1 MHRTQYCL
9 IMMYQMLTFQKEKI
23 QSVHHLCMCLTAVI
37 STQHLH
43 MMLRQVMITHSM
55 MDDNYCWNLH
65 TVGSG
70 EGYYITNGYAVP
82 IQWSKSDRYS
92 KTVYTYADGTEINVS
107 DGRTYIEVSD
117 VTMTVEVE

>member
-1 MHRTQYCL
+1 MASLDHETGEQFNTKN
-9 IMMYQMLTFQKEKI
+9 IIVQK
-23 QSVHHLCMCLTAVI
+23 
-37 STQHLH
+37 
-43 MMLRQVMITHSM
+43 ITHSM

-65 TVGSG
+65 TVGRG

>member
-1 MHRTQYCL
+1 MPYSSYQYT
-9 IMMYQMLTFQKEKI
+9 TFTYDAATGNYLRFASGEPSLDPETGEQFNTKNIIVQK
-23 QSVHHLCMCLTAVI
+23 
-37 STQHLH
+37 
-43 MMLRQVMITHSM
+43 ITHRM

-82 IQWSKSDRYS
+82 IQWSKADRYS

>member
-1 MHRTQYCL
+1 
-9 IMMYQMLTFQKEKI
+9 MYK
-23 QSVHHLCMCLTAVI
+23 
-37 STQHLH
+37 
-43 MMLRQVMITHSM
+43 RQ
-55 MDDNYCWNLH
+55 
-65 TVGSG
+65 
-70 EGYYITNGYAVP
+70 VP